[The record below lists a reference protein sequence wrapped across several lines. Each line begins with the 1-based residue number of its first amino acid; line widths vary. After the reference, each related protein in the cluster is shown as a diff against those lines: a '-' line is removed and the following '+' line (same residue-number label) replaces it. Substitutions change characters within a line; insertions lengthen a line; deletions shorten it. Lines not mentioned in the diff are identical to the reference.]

1 MTSKLK
7 TPRSASTHS
16 TQDVKARRDGS
27 HAADYRAAEAQ
38 RHSQRISD
46 SQHTQIAT
54 LLNRLGLPDSG
65 WIARKPVYKS
75 PGWANGFPFTKRDSI
90 RGLMGAD

>member
-1 MTSKLK
+1 MTNKLK
-7 TPRSASTHS
+7 TPRAASTHS

-27 HAADYRAAEAQ
+27 HAADYRAADAQ

-46 SQHTQIAT
+46 SQHAQIAT

-65 WIARKPVYKS
+65 WIARRPV
-75 PGWANGFPFTKRDSI
+75 
-90 RGLMGAD
+90 

>member
-7 TPRSASTHS
+7 TPRSASSHS

-46 SQHTQIAT
+46 AQHAQIT
-54 LLNRLGLPDSG
+54 IPLEGLGLPDSG

-75 PGWANGFPFTKRDSI
+75 PGWANGIQFTKRDSI

>member
-1 MTSKLK
+1 MTNKLK

-46 SQHTQIAT
+46 SQHTQIT
-54 LLNRLGLPDSG
+54 IPTRRPRTPGLRVDCSQTCLKTSWMG
-65 WIARKPVYKS
+65 QWNPVHKE
-75 PGWANGFPFTKRDSI
+75 GFNEGI
-90 RGLMGAD
+90 NAG